1 MIKELLIKEVEIDKI
16 KIGKRQRK
24 YIGDITPLKKS
35 LKEIGLINPIIVS
48 EDLRLIAGYRRLLA
62 AKELGWKT
70 IQARIIPLKYEN
82 LFEDIEFHE
91 NYSRKNL
98 FQEEVEEVIK
108 NKNEKSG
115 SLIKKLISKIF
126 KFKQ

>member
-1 MIKELLIKEVEIDKI
+1 MIKEFLVKEVEIDKI
-16 KIGKRQRK
+16 KLGKRQRK

-70 IQARIIPLKYEN
+70 IPARIIPLKYEN

-108 NKNEKSG
+108 SKNEKSS
-115 SLIKKLISKIF
+115 SLIKKLIAKIF
-126 KFKQ
+126 KLKQ

>member
-1 MIKELLIKEVEIDKI
+1 MIKEFLVKEVEIDKI

-48 EDLRLIAGYRRLLA
+48 EDLRLISGYRRLLA

-70 IQARIIPLKYEN
+70 IPARIIPLKYEN

-108 NKNEKSG
+108 SKNEKSSG
-115 SLIKKLISKIF
+115 LIKKLIAKIF
-126 KFKQ
+126 KLKQ

>member
-1 MIKELLIKEVEIDKI
+1 MIKEFLVKEVEIDKI
-16 KIGKRQRK
+16 KLGKRQRK
-24 YIGDITPLKKS
+24 YIGDITLLKKS

-70 IQARIIPLKYEN
+70 IPARIIPLKYEN

-108 NKNEKSG
+108 SKNEKSSG
-115 SLIKKLISKIF
+115 LIKKLIAKIF
-126 KFKQ
+126 KLKQ

>member
-1 MIKELLIKEVEIDKI
+1 MIKEFSVKEVEIDKI

-48 EDLRLIAGYRRLLA
+48 EDLRLIAGYRRFLA

-70 IQARIIPLKYEN
+70 IPARIIPLKYEN

-108 NKNEKSG
+108 SKNEKSSG
-115 SLIKKLISKIF
+115 LIKKLIAKIF
-126 KFKQ
+126 KLKQ